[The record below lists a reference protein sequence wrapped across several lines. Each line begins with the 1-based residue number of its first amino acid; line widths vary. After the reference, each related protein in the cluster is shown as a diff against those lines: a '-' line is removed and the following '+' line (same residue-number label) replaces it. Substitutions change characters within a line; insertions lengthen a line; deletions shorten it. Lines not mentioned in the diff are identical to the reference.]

1 MKDFLQLIKIFKK
14 HLLKPDPFL
23 FPIILV
29 ALLFFL
35 AVFDVYQK
43 GEIILKSTLNSPIAN
58 YQSSSYPLLKNKFS
72 PDILAQA
79 AIVIDKDSGVA
90 IYAKNENL
98 RFSPASTTK
107 IMTALTALDYF
118 KLTDILEVKRIS
130 NEGSILGLIRGEKM
144 TFLDLL
150 YAMLL
155 PSANDAAFVIAQ
167 NYPGE
172 EKNFI
177 EKMNQKAKLLGLNNT
192 HFQDPAGLLDQDGYT
207 TPLELARL
215 ASYSLDNKIFSQIV
229 STKYRFISDIYA
241 VNTYSLLNRNKLLG
255 IDGISGIKTGFTDEA
270 GGVLVTSKKQNGHTL
285 IIVVMRSEDRFGDTL
300 ALASYVSDNLTYLSI
315 RP

>member
-1 MKDFLQLIKIFKK
+1 MKDFLKPVKIFKK

-23 FPIILV
+23 LPIILV
-29 ALLFFL
+29 AVLLFL
-35 AVFDVYQK
+35 VAFDVYQK
-43 GEIILKSTLNSPIAN
+43 GEIILKSTLSSPFLN
-58 YQSSSYPLLKNKFS
+58 YKNTSLPLLKNKFS

-79 AIVIDKDSGVA
+79 AIVIDKDSGVV
-90 IYAKNENL
+90 IYAKNKNL

-118 KLTDILEVKRIS
+118 KLTDILEVKKATD
-130 NEGSILGLIRGEKM
+130 EGSILGLVKGEKM

-150 YAMLL
+150 YSMLL

-172 EKNFI
+172 EPGFI
-177 EKMNQKAKLLGLNNT
+177 EKMNQKAKLLSLNNT

-215 ASYSLDNKIFSQIV
+215 GSVSLDNKIFSQIV
-229 STKYRFISDIYA
+229 STKYRFIADINGI
-241 VNTYSLLNRNKLLG
+241 NTYSLLNRNKLLG

-270 GGVLVTSKKQNGHTL
+270 GGVLVSSKVENGHTL

-300 ALASYVSDNLTYLSI
+300 ALVSYLSQNLTYLSI
-315 RP
+315 HP

>member
-1 MKDFLQLIKIFKK
+1 MKDFLQSIKILKK

-23 FPIILV
+23 LPIILV
-29 ALLFFL
+29 AVLFFL

-43 GEIILKSTLNSPIAN
+43 GKIILKPALNTPVTN
-58 YQSSSYPLLKNKFS
+58 YKSSSYPFLKNKFV
-72 PDILAQA
+72 PNILAQA
-79 AIVIDKDSGVA
+79 AIVVDKDSGVV

-118 KLTDILEVKRIS
+118 KLTDILEVKKATD
-130 NEGSILGLIRGEKM
+130 EGSILGLIKGEKM

-172 EKNFI
+172 EPSFI
-177 EKMNQKAKLLGLNNT
+177 KKMNQKAKFLGLNNT
-192 HFQDPAGLLDQDGYT
+192 HFQDPAGLLDQDDYT

-215 ASYSLDNKIFSQIV
+215 ASVSLDNKIFSQVV
-229 STKYRFISDIYA
+229 STKYRFISDIDG

-270 GGVLVTSKKQNGHTL
+270 EGVLVSSKAENGHTL

-300 ALASYVSDNLTYLSI
+300 ALASYLSDSLTYLSI

>member
-1 MKDFLQLIKIFKK
+1 MKDFLQSIKIFKK

-23 FPIILV
+23 LPIILV
-29 ALLFFL
+29 AVLSFL
-35 AVFDVYQK
+35 VVFDVYQK
-43 GEIILKSTLNSPIAN
+43 GEIILRSTSRSPFPN
-58 YQSSSYPLLKNKFS
+58 YTNASYPLLKNKFV

-79 AIVIDKDSGVA
+79 AIVIDKDSGVV

-118 KLTDILEVKRIS
+118 KLTDILEVKKVAD
-130 NEGSILGLIRGEKM
+130 EGSIIGLIEGEKM

-172 EKNFI
+172 EPSFI
-177 EKMNQKAKLLGLNNT
+177 EKMNQKAKLLNLNST
-192 HFQDPAGLLDQDGYT
+192 HFQDPAGLLDRDDYT

-215 ASYSLDNKIFSQIV
+215 ASVSLDNKIFSQIV
-229 STKYRFISDIYA
+229 STKYRFISDINGI
-241 VNTYSLLNRNKLLG
+241 NTYSLLNRNKLLG

-270 GGVLVTSKKQNGHTL
+270 GGVLVSSKAKNGHTL

-300 ALASYVSDNLTYLSI
+300 ALSSYLSDSLTYLSI

>member
-1 MKDFLQLIKIFKK
+1 MKDFLQSIKLLIKQI
-14 HLLKPDPFL
+14 LKPDPFL
-23 FPIILV
+23 LPIILV
-29 ALLFFL
+29 AALFFL

-43 GEIILKSTLNSPIAN
+43 GEIILKSTLNTPITN
-58 YQSSSYPLLKNKFS
+58 YKSSSYPFLKNKFN
-72 PDILAQA
+72 PNILAQG
-79 AIVIDKDSGVA
+79 AIVVDKDSGVV

-107 IMTALTALDYF
+107 IMTALTALDHF
-118 KLTDILEVKRIS
+118 KLTDVLEVKRATG
-130 NEGSILGLIRGEKM
+130 EGSILGLVQGEKM

-172 EKNFI
+172 ESGFV

-192 HFQDPAGLLDQDGYT
+192 HFQDPAGLLDQDDYT

-215 ASYSLDNKIFSQIV
+215 ASVSLENKLFSQVV

-241 VNTYSLLNRNKLLG
+241 VKTYSLLNKNKLLG

-270 GGVLVTSKKQNGHTL
+270 GGVLVSSKTENGHTL
-285 IIVVMRSEDRFGDTL
+285 IIVVMKSEDRFGDTL
-300 ALASYVSDNLTYLSI
+300 ALTSYVSDNLTYLSI
-315 RP
+315 HP

>member
-1 MKDFLQLIKIFKK
+1 MKDFLPSVKILKK
-14 HLLKPDPFL
+14 YLLKPDPFL
-23 FPIILV
+23 LPIILI
-29 ALLFFL
+29 AFFL
-35 AVFDVYQK
+35 FLVIFDVYQK
-43 GEIILKSTLNSPIAN
+43 GEIILKSTLNSPFSN
-58 YQSSSYPLLKNKFS
+58 YINTDYPLLKNKLS
-72 PDILAQA
+72 PDILAEA
-79 AIVIDKDSGVA
+79 AIVIDKDSGVI
-90 IYAKNENL
+90 IYAKNKNL

-107 IMTALTALDYF
+107 IVTALTALDYY
-118 KLTDILEVKRIS
+118 KLTDILEVKRVAD
-130 NEGSILGLIRGEKM
+130 EGSILGLIKGEKM

-172 EKNFI
+172 EPGFI
-177 EKMNQKAKLLGLNNT
+177 EKMNQKVKLLGLNNT
-192 HFQDPAGLLDQDGYT
+192 HFQDPAGLLDQDDYT

-215 ASYSLDNKIFSQIV
+215 ASVSLDNKIFSQIV
-229 STKYRFISDIYA
+229 STKYRFISDINGI
-241 VNTYSLLNRNKLLG
+241 NTYSLLNRNKLLG

-270 GGVLVTSKKQNGHTL
+270 GGVLVSSKSENGHTL

-300 ALASYVSDNLTYLSI
+300 KLISSLSDSLTYLSI

>member
-1 MKDFLQLIKIFKK
+1 MKDFLQSIKKRF
-14 HLLKPDPFL
+14 LKPDPFL

-29 ALLFFL
+29 AILLFL
-35 AVFDVYQK
+35 AIFDVYQK
-43 GEIILKSTLNSPIAN
+43 GEIILKSTLSSPISN
-58 YQSSSYPLLKNKFS
+58 YKNASYPLLKNKLY

-79 AIVIDKDSGVA
+79 AIVIDKDSGVI

-118 KLTDILEVKRIS
+118 KLTDILEVKRVAD
-130 NEGSILGLIRGEKM
+130 EGSILGLIKGEKM

-172 EKNFI
+172 EPGFV

-192 HFQDPAGLLDQDGYT
+192 HFQDPAGLFDPDDYT

-215 ASYSLDNKIFSQIV
+215 ASVSLENKLFSQVV
-229 STKYRFISDIYA
+229 STKYRLISDIYA
-241 VNTYSLLNRNKLLG
+241 VKTFSLLNKNKLLG

-270 GGVLVTSKKQNGHTL
+270 GGVLVSSKTENGHTL

-300 ALASYVSDNLTYLSI
+300 ALVSYVSDNLTYLSI
-315 RP
+315 HP

>member
-1 MKDFLQLIKIFKK
+1 MKDFLQSIKSLKK
-14 HLLKPDPFL
+14 HLLQPDPFL

-29 ALLFFL
+29 AFLFFL

-43 GEIILKSTLNSPIAN
+43 GEIILNSTLSSPLPN
-58 YQSSSYPLLKNKFS
+58 YTNASYPVLKNKFN

-79 AIVIDKDSGVA
+79 AIVVDKDSGVV

-118 KLTDILEVKRIS
+118 KLTDVLEVKKATD
-130 NEGSILGLIRGEKM
+130 EGSILGLVQGEKM
-144 TFLDLL
+144 TFLNLF

-172 EKNFI
+172 ESVFI

-192 HFQDPAGLLDQDGYT
+192 HFQDPAGLLDQDDYT

-215 ASYSLDNKIFSQIV
+215 ASVSLDNKIFSQTV
-229 STKYRFISDIYA
+229 STKYRFISDINGVY
-241 VNTYSLLNRNKLLG
+241 TYSLLNRNKLLG
-255 IDGISGIKTGFTDEA
+255 IDGINGIKTGFTDEA
-270 GGVLVTSKKQNGHTL
+270 GGVLVSSKAENGHTL
-285 IIVVMRSEDRFGDTL
+285 IIVVMKSDDRFGDTL
-300 ALASYVSDNLTYLSI
+300 KFASYLSDNLTYLSI
-315 RP
+315 HP

>member
-1 MKDFLQLIKIFKK
+1 MKDFLKSIKIFKK

-23 FPIILV
+23 LPVILV
-29 ALLFFL
+29 SLLFFL
-35 AVFDVYQK
+35 VVFDVYQK
-43 GEIILKSTLNSPIAN
+43 GEIILRSTLIPPFPN
-58 YQSSSYPLLKNKFS
+58 YINATYPLLKNKFV
-72 PDILAQA
+72 PDILAQG
-79 AIVIDKDSGVA
+79 AIVVDKDSGVV

-118 KLTDILEVKRIS
+118 KLTDVLEVKRAT
-130 NEGSILGLIRGEKM
+130 NEGSILGLVKGEKV

-172 EKNFI
+172 EPSFI
-177 EKMNQKAKLLGLNNT
+177 EKMNQKAKLLNLNNT
-192 HFQDPAGLLDQDGYT
+192 HFKDPAGLLDQDDYT

-215 ASYSLDNKIFSQIV
+215 ASYALDNRIFSQIV
-229 STKYRFISDIYA
+229 STKYRFISDINGI
-241 VNTYSLLNRNKLLG
+241 NTYSLLNKNKLLG
-255 IDGISGIKTGFTDEA
+255 IYGISGIKTGFTDEA
-270 GGVLVTSKKQNGHTL
+270 GGVLVSSKAENGHTL
-285 IIVVMRSEDRFGDTL
+285 IIVVMRSEDRFGDTIKF
-300 ALASYVSDNLTYLSI
+300 ASYLSDNLTYLSI

>member
-1 MKDFLQLIKIFKK
+1 MKDFLQSVKLLIKRI
-14 HLLKPDPFL
+14 LKPDPFL
-23 FPIILV
+23 LPVILL
-29 ALLFFL
+29 AALFFL
-35 AVFDVYQK
+35 VVFDVYQK
-43 GEIILKSTLNSPIAN
+43 GEIILKSTLNTPITN
-58 YQSSSYPLLKNKFS
+58 YKSSSYPFLKNKFN
-72 PDILAQA
+72 PNILAQA
-79 AIVIDKDSGVA
+79 AIVVDKDSGVV

-98 RFSPASTTK
+98 RFSPASTAK

-118 KLTDILEVKRIS
+118 KLTDVLEVKRVAG
-130 NEGSILGLIRGEKM
+130 EGSILGLVQGEKM

-172 EKNFI
+172 EQGFI
-177 EKMNQKAKLLGLNNT
+177 EKMNQKVKLLGLNNT
-192 HFQDPAGLLDQDGYT
+192 HFQDPAGLLDQDNYT

-215 ASYSLDNKIFSQIV
+215 ASVSLENKLFSQVV
-229 STKYRFISDIYA
+229 STKYRFISDING
-241 VNTYSLLNRNKLLG
+241 VNTYPLFNRNKLLG

-270 GGVLVTSKKQNGHTL
+270 GGVLVSSKSENGHTL

-300 ALASYVSDNLTYLSI
+300 ALASYVSDSLTYLSI
-315 RP
+315 HP

>member
-1 MKDFLQLIKIFKK
+1 MKDFLQSIKIFKK

-23 FPIILV
+23 LPIILV
-29 ALLFFL
+29 AVLFSL

-43 GEIILKSTLNSPIAN
+43 GEIILKSTLNTPVTN
-58 YQSSSYPLLKNKFS
+58 YKSSSYPFLKNKFNHN
-72 PDILAQA
+72 ILAQA
-79 AIVIDKDSGVA
+79 AIVVDKDSSVV

-118 KLTDILEVKRIS
+118 KLTDILEVKRATG
-130 NEGSILGLIRGEKM
+130 EGSILGLVQGEKM

-172 EKNFI
+172 ESGFI
-177 EKMNQKAKLLGLNNT
+177 EEMNRRAKLLGLNNT

-229 STKYRFISDIYA
+229 STKYRFISDINGI
-241 VNTYSLLNRNKLLG
+241 NTYSLLNRNKLLG

-270 GGVLVTSKKQNGHTL
+270 GGVLVSSKAENGHTL
-285 IIVVMRSEDRFGDTL
+285 IIVVMRSEDRFEDTL
-300 ALASYVSDNLTYLSI
+300 KIINLLSANLTYLSI

>member
-1 MKDFLQLIKIFKK
+1 MKDFLQSIKLLIKQI
-14 HLLKPDPFL
+14 LKPDPFL
-23 FPIILV
+23 LPIILV
-29 ALLFFL
+29 AALFFL

-43 GEIILKSTLNSPIAN
+43 GEIILKSTLNTPITN
-58 YQSSSYPLLKNKFS
+58 YKSSSYPFLKNKFN
-72 PDILAQA
+72 PNILAQG
-79 AIVIDKDSGVA
+79 AIVVDKDSGVV

-98 RFSPASTTK
+98 RSSPASTTK

-118 KLTDILEVKRIS
+118 KLTDILEVKRVAD
-130 NEGSILGLIRGEKM
+130 EGSILGLIQGEKM

-172 EKNFI
+172 ETIFI
-177 EKMNQKAKLLGLNNT
+177 
-192 HFQDPAGLLDQDGYT
+192 
-207 TPLELARL
+207 
-215 ASYSLDNKIFSQIV
+215 QIV
-229 STKYRFISDIYA
+229 STKYRFISDINGI
-241 VNTYSLLNRNKLLG
+241 NTYSLLNKNKLLG

-270 GGVLVTSKKQNGHTL
+270 GGVLVSSKAENGHTL